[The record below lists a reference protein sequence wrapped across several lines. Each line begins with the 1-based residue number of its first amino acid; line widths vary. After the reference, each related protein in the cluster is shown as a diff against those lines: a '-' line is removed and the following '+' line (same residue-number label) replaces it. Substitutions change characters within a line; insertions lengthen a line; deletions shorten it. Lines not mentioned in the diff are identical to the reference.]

1 MDTRPH
7 LGTRLSFTGAWYTS
21 KIAHAG
27 SKEVLMFRALANRG
41 NLGCN
46 YIDLVALEPNTS
58 IGLHRHGRNDTEI
71 YVKIQG
77 MGEMTIE
84 DETLVV
90 TTGDVVVNP
99 PNGTHGLVNVGKT
112 LLKLVVIDVP
122 VAHDT
127 TSKFKLACA
136 DNLCELA
143 EHDQF
148 GFLK

>member
-1 MDTRPH
+1 MDTRH
-7 LGTRLSFTGAWYTS
+7 NLGTRLSFTGGWYTS

-27 SKEVLMFRALANRG
+27 YKEVLTFRALANRG
-41 NLGCN
+41 DLGCN

-58 IGLHRHGRNDTEI
+58 IGLHRHGPHDTEI
-71 YVKIQG
+71 YVIVQG

-127 TSKFKLACA
+127 TS
-136 DNLCELA
+136 
-143 EHDQF
+143 
-148 GFLK
+148 